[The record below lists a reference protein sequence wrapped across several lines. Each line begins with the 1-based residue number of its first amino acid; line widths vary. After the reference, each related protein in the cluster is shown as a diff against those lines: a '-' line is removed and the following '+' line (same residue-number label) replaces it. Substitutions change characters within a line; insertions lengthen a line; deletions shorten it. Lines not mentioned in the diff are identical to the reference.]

1 MGLTDSDRRSA
12 SPSGDGARFL
22 LFYGLTKSYPHVSLY
37 LIMILGTDGR
47 PNTVKREPSPL
58 NLRYLRYTY
67 LLHIGTQMAVTLKV

>member
-1 MGLTDSDRRSA
+1 
-12 SPSGDGARFL
+12 
-22 LFYGLTKSYPHVSLY
+22 
-37 LIMILGTDGR
+37 MILGTDGR